1 MLRILEH
8 WRATLAQ
15 WQERRQAYAELAS
28 LDDRSLADIGLT
40 RAEIP
45 YALSHATL
53 TDGDLPEVEAPA
65 NGDWQHAA

>member
-1 MLRILEH
+1 MLRILEN

-45 YALSHATL
+45 YALSGATL
-53 TDGDLPEVEAPA
+53 TDGDLAEVEAPA
-65 NGDWQHAA
+65 NGNLQRAA